1 MGTILHTNKSE
12 ISILTG
18 ERDVL
23 EGVKQVLDS
32 QTRGLLAGLASGL
45 SITDALIRFCE
56 TNGRS
61 LSDIGHLV

>member
-1 MGTILHTNKSE
+1 VLAMGTILHTNKSE

-45 SITDALIRFCE
+45 SITDALI
-56 TNGRS
+56 
-61 LSDIGHLV
+61 

>member
-1 MGTILHTNKSE
+1 MLAMGTILHTNKSE

-23 EGVKQVLDS
+23 EGAKQVLDS
-32 QTRGLLAGLASGL
+32 QTRGLLASGL

-61 LSDIGHLV
+61 LSDSGHLV